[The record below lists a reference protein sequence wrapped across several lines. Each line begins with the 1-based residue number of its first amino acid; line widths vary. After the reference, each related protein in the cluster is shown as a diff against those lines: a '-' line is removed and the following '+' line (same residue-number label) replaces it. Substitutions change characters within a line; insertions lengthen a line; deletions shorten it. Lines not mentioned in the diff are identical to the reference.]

1 MRLKFVW
8 KMEKMMIEIEELKM
22 QIDGNNNY
30 QSMIALT
37 DLDVYNL
44 AEELSDK
51 VWNDYDQWPKKAQW
65 TIGLQ
70 VIRAEDSIAAN
81 LAEGYGR
88 FTAPDRKKFYLYSR
102 GSFEETK
109 TWLRKARRRGLIS
122 EEKDMEYNSIVEKL
136 GPKLNG
142 FINST
147 HK

>member
-1 MRLKFVW
+1 
-8 KMEKMMIEIEELKM
+8 MELEELT
-22 QIDGNNNY
+22 NY
-30 QSMIALT
+30 QFMIALT

-44 AEELSDK
+44 AEELSDMI
-51 VWNDYDQWPKKAQW
+51 WNDYDQWPKKAQW

-70 VIRAEDSIAAN
+70 AIRAADSIAAN

-102 GSFEETK
+102 GSLEEAK
-109 TWLRKARRRGLIS
+109 TWLRKAKSRGLVA
-122 EEKDMEYNSIVEKL
+122 EDRDLRYNLLLEKL

-147 HK
+147 RNTE